1 MTVTGVPEAAAVPS
15 ISVLPVTVKAE
26 ASSALPATL
35 TVTGAL
41 NGVPES
47 VQVLWKPVPVNKS
60 LREGLL
66 ETRSSLPDL
75 ENQRV
80 PSSPTTVLAP
90 PAWMVSLPR
99 PPRM

>member
-1 MTVTGVPEAAAVPS
+1 MVPPTV
-15 ISVLPVTVKAE
+15 
-26 ASSALPATL
+26 
-35 TVTGAL
+35 TVTGAV

-47 VQVLWKPVPVNKS
+47 VQALWEPSPVNKS
-60 LREGLL
+60 LRDGLL